1 MAAPKTH
8 RKNETQVVRL
18 DSLNDIRFGTPA
30 HPPTY
35 APPRTTVPH
44 TPPPSTADSTFE
56 QYQAANLN
64 VVEKHNLI
72 GKLRDEMSIMDRDEV
87 DELTLR
93 DLGTVLERCIFPTC
107 KMMQI
112 SPVAVKRMLDDH
124 FRRAYGLEVEA
135 DVLAKLGLGRLGDF
149 DKAVVVREQD
159 AAIIE
164 ARPEDVEGGTVVRDG
179 VGQVET
185 PISSAPLPPPP
196 SKKIKSMPLVNARK
210 EIKAYVTRRKR
221 GRHGVKVVCLRSQA
235 VCEKWLGMEGVS

>member
-1 MAAPKTH
+1 MASPKTH
-8 RKNETQVVRL
+8 RKNEKQVMRL

-35 APPRTTVPH
+35 APPRT
-44 TPPPSTADSTFE
+44 PPPSIADYTFE

-72 GKLRDEMSIMDRDEV
+72 GKLRDEMPIMDRDEV

-93 DLGTVLERCIFPTC
+93 DLGTVLERCVLPTC

-112 SPVAVKRMLDDH
+112 SPVAVKRMLDDQ

-135 DVLAKLGLGRLGDF
+135 DVLGKLGLGRLDEL
-149 DKAVVVREQD
+149 DKAGAVCERD
-159 AAIIE
+159 AATME
-164 ARPEDVEGGTVVRDG
+164 AGSEGVEEGAVVGDG
-179 VGQVET
+179 AGQVES
-185 PISSAPLPPPP
+185 PISSAPPP
-196 SKKIKSMPLVNARK
+196 SKKMKSMPLDDARK
-210 EIKAYVTRRKR
+210 EVKAYATRRKR

-235 VCEKWLGMEGVS
+235 ACEKWVDMEGAS